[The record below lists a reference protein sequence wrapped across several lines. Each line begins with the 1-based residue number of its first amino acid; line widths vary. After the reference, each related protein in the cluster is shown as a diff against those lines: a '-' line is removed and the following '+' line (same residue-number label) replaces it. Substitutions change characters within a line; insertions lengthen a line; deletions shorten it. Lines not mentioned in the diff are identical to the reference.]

1 MNSGEIKRHHT
12 AHTISTIQKMKS
24 TSNANTQEPESIK

>member
-1 MNSGEIKRHHT
+1 MNSSEMKRHHT

-24 TSNANTQEPESIK
+24 TNTEEKESDSIN